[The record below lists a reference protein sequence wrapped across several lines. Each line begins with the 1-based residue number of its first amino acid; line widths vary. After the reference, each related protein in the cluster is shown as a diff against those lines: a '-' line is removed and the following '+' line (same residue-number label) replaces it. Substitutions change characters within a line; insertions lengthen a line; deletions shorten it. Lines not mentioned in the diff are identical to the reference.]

1 MELKEAIKI
10 LSSYEKKIVYE
21 ITDKDKKA
29 VKTILKYIKEE
40 SIPRAKIRDV
50 QRLIEFGLQ
59 QEYKEFEKNSTWL
72 TLQSLLNKGE

>member
-1 MELKEAIKI
+1 MKLEEAIKI

-40 SIPRAKIRDV
+40 SIPRAVVEEKIKE
-50 QRLIEFGLQ
+50 LIKNEKFITTDFIRIDILQ
-59 QEYKEFEKNSTWL
+59 E
-72 TLQSLLNKGE
+72 LLKKGE